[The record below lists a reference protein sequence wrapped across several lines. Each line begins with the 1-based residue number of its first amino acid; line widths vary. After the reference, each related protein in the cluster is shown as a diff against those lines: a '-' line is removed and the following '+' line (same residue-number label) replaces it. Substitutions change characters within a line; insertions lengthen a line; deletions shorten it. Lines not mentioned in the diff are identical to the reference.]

1 MTGLPLGEGQVGQ
14 QCDRIATL
22 MGWEVERYE
31 QRRASRIHEGLPDRR
46 YVHRAKGLTLW
57 VELKGMER
65 SSKLSVGQ
73 HQWLADELNAGQLAT
88 CIDSPP
94 AFQRL
99 LNGMTGT
106 YARAEGLRICRELLQ
121 IVALKGFR
129 TEKAKAS

>member
-1 MTGLPLGEGQVGQ
+1 MTELPLGEGQVGQ

-31 QRRASRIHEGLPDRR
+31 QRRATRIHVLPDRA
-46 YVHRAKGLTLW
+46 YIHRTKRLVLD

-65 SSKLSVGQ
+65 ASKLTADQ
-73 HQWLADELNAGQLAT
+73 YDWLDLRLKASRLAT
-88 CIDSPP
+88 AIDSPH

-99 LNGMTGT
+99 LNALIGP
-106 YARAEGLRICRELLQ
+106 YAQQDGLRICRELLE